1 MGKYRL
7 YYVYILECSD
17 KTYYTGVTNNISLR
31 LSQHQNGKSK
41 DSYTYSRRPLELV
54 YYAEFTDINIAIRKE
69 KQIKKWSK
77 KKKEALIND
86 NYDLLPNLSKKNFK
100 KDL

>member
-17 KTYYTGVTNNISLR
+17 NTYYTGVTNNISLR